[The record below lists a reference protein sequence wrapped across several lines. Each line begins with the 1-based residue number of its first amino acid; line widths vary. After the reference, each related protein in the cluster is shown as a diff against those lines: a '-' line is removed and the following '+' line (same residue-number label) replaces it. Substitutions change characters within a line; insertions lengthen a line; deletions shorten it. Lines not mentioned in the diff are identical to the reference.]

1 MVENEQNINT
11 GVSNDKMEN
20 LLAQTVEAQRK
31 AKRKAGGKPSQ
42 ETLDYHLRN
51 HCPYCGVEFPPHYI
65 EEHVKR
71 CSTNW
76 KRRDEMAKK
85 LRMGVLARSKTI
97 IKTILENPKI
107 ILYFR
112 LDRWP
117 EVIKIIEEEKR
128 KMEAQ
133 QAQESQ
139 GKPVTWEE
147 YLQLAYQVD
156 LQLSRLLNMLEEKMN
171 KNRPSYIS

>member
-1 MVENEQNINT
+1 VEVR
-11 GVSNDKMEN
+11 G
-20 LLAQTVEAQRK
+20 
-31 AKRKAGGKPSQ
+31 KAGKKPRQ
-42 ETLDYHLRN
+42 ETLDYYFKN
-51 HCPYCGVEFPPHYI
+51 HCPYCGVEFPPYYI
-65 EEHVKR
+65 KEHVKR

-76 KRRDEMAKK
+76 KRRDEIAKK
-85 LRMGVLARSKTI
+85 LRMGVLARSKTV

-117 EVIKIIEEEKR
+117 EVLKIIEEEKR

-156 LQLSRLLNMLEEKMN
+156 LQLSRLLSWLESETN
-171 KNRPSYIS
+171 KHRPSYVT